1 MNEHTATPTS
11 ESVEEAMS
19 KAIEP
24 ALSDPPPDR
33 AISLAERIAG
43 LGSPPVGGAIPMQA
57 HDRAIPMPPPE
68 RPIAMPPP
76 ERAIPMAA
84 PADRVIP
91 TPLRERAAPTPLPEP
106 PMEAARPIRTAAPE
120 VEPVFTPVAPPV
132 ARPAYVPPA
141 PALAPIPRVPNRVYE
156 HLVEGDDDVI
166 GLIAYSLYKH
176 DKRQWL
182 MTWRAQHGAEATA
195 DQVEAFVN
203 GQMTSGQ
210 RERYRTAARQVLDS
224 YALVAVDME
233 KPQITREA
241 VAGRVEA
248 AARKVEASH
257 RWWRQIPGVLI
268 GAILS
273 VGILIGVIAI
283 LVALDFDVGTYLGI
297 AAEPAG
303 ETNVV
308 P

>member
-11 ESVEEAMS
+11 ESVEEALS
-19 KAIEP
+19 RAIEP
-24 ALSDPPPDR
+24 ALHDPPGDR
-33 AISLAERIAG
+33 PASLAERIAG
-43 LGSPPVGGAIPMQA
+43 LGPLPP
-57 HDRAIPMPPPE
+57 DRAIPMPPPD
-68 RPIAMPPP
+68 
-76 ERAIPMAA
+76 RAIPMPPPDRMIEAERPVAAAAAVIEPYPAASVARQSYATPAASFAPGRPAA
-84 PADRVIP
+84 PV
-91 TPLRERAAPTPLPEP
+91 AA
-106 PMEAARPIRTAAPE
+106 
-120 VEPVFTPVAPPV
+120 
-132 ARPAYVPPA
+132 
-141 PALAPIPRVPNRVYE
+141 APIPRVPNRVYE

-195 DQVEAFVN
+195 DQIEAFVN

-248 AARKVEASH
+248 AARKVETQG
-257 RWWRQIPGVLI
+257 RWWRQIPGVVI

-283 LVALDFDVGTYLGI
+283 LVALDFDVGNYLGI
-297 AAEPAG
+297 EAVPPAG
-303 ETNVV
+303 QTNVV

>member
-1 MNEHTATPTS
+1 MNEHTSPSTS

-24 ALSDPPPDR
+24 VLRDR
-33 AISLAERIAG
+33 QAEAAPSLKERITGLAPPHPERTQSMAADRLIAAG
-43 LGSPPVGGAIPMQA
+43 QP
-57 HDRAIPMPPPE
+57 IPMPGPLIAPLPAA
-68 RPIAMPPP
+68 PIVAQAMP
-76 ERAIPMAA
+76 
-84 PADRVIP
+84 
-91 TPLRERAAPTPLPEP
+91 
-106 PMEAARPIRTAAPE
+106 
-120 VEPVFTPVAPPV
+120 
-132 ARPAYVPPA
+132 
-141 PALAPIPRVPNRVYE
+141 APIPRVPNRVYE

-176 DKRQWL
+176 DKRHWL
-182 MTWRAQHGAEATA
+182 MTWRAQHGVEAKP

-203 GQMTSGQ
+203 AQMTPGQ

-273 VGILIGVIAI
+273 AGLLIGI
-283 LVALDFDVGTYLGI
+283 VGRG
-297 AAEPAG
+297 G
-303 ETNVV
+303 ECRSLIRRRSSG
-308 P
+308 